1 MNMRSVLLGLLV
13 AVIGAGIGFTLLR
26 PAAQAPAADAAA
38 PAASSAAPATPAFSA
53 PKGEVVLTIKGGP
66 NAAGETIDIAF
77 DNDGLKALP
86 VTTFETTTMWTDGV
100 KKFEGVELK
109 TLLSMLKV
117 EKGTL
122 SATAIN
128 DYRIEIPVA
137 EIEAGG
143 PIVAYMMDGAPMSVR
158 DKGPLWLV
166 YPYDSNAKYQSEV
179 VFSRSIWQLNRLEIV
194 P

>member
-1 MNMRSVLLGLLV
+1 MNKRFVMLGLLV
-13 AVIGAGIGFTLLR
+13 VVIGAGLGVAYLR
-26 PAAQAPAADAAA
+26 PAPQPPMADAAA
-38 PAASSAAPATPAFSA
+38 TQGTAAPVVSA
-53 PKGEVVLTIKGGP
+53 PTGEVVLTIKGGP
-66 NAAGETIDIAF
+66 NAASETINIAF
-77 DNDGLKALP
+77 DIDGLKALP
-86 VTTFETTTMWTDGV
+86 VTTFSTTTMWTEGV

-137 EIEAGG
+137 EIEPGG
-143 PIVAYMMDGAPMSVR
+143 PMIAYMMDDAPMSVR

-166 YPYDSNAKYQSEV
+166 YPYDSDPKYQSEV
-179 VFSRSIWQLNRLEIV
+179 VFSRSIWQLNRLEIA

>member
-1 MNMRSVLLGLLV
+1 MNMRYVFLGLLV
-13 AVIGAGIGFTLLR
+13 AAIGAGLGFTFLR
-26 PAAQAPAADAAA
+26 PAPQASVADAAA
-38 PAASSAAPATPAFSA
+38 PTASTQATTVAISA

-77 DNDGLKALP
+77 DIEGLKALP
-86 VTTFETTTMWTDGV
+86 VTTFSTTTMWTEGV
-100 KKFEGVELK
+100 KNFEGVELK
-109 TLLSMLKV
+109 TLLSMLKM

-143 PIVAYMMDGAPMSVR
+143 PIIAYMMDGDPMSVR

-166 YPYDSNAKYQSEV
+166 YPYDSDPKYQSEV
-179 VFSRSIWQLNRLEIV
+179 VFSRSIWQLNRLEIA